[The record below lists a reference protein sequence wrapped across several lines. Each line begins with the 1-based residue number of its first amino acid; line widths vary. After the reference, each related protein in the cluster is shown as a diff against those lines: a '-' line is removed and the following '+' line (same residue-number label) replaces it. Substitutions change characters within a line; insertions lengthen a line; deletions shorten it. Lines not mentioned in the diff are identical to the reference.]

1 MYGDKFGEDVS
12 GNRGLKGQLVRFLL
26 VREDLEGIR
35 VTGYL
40 TLSKLVLSPAYFIN
54 LSFNTENKK
63 LWCYVPIK
71 GYNFKEAY
79 TRHTGNYII
88 CNFIYS
94 FTYLFNHFQQ
104 KTRLEFKCVLANN
117 LPSP

>member
-1 MYGDKFGEDVS
+1 MYGDKFREDVS

-26 VREDLEGIR
+26 VQEDLEGIR
-35 VTGYL
+35 VTSYL
-40 TLSKLVLSPAYFIN
+40 TLSKLVLSPTYFIN

-94 FTYLFNHFQQ
+94 FIIYLI
-104 KTRLEFKCVLANN
+104 TSTV
-117 LPSP
+117 

>member
-26 VREDLEGIR
+26 VQEDLEGIR

-40 TLSKLVLSPAYFIN
+40 TLSKLVLSPTYFIN

-71 GYNFKEAY
+71 GNLFVKK
-79 TRHTGNYII
+79 HTQGTLAITPQ
-88 CNFIYS
+88 FHLFS
-94 FTYLFNHFQQ
+94 YLFNHFHRIVWNTQQ
-104 KTRLEFKCVLANN
+104 KSETQI
-117 LPSP
+117 